1 MLSTKV
7 EAVLACCLSSLSLWI
22 VEEADFR
29 IIKIILFARAI
40 TAAIKMVGS
49 LTNLYEPA
57 GNFNDS
63 RSFTIEY
70 LLDVTSSVYV
80 CYAFVFETEAM
91 SESLK
96 ASFARGANMLPNEY
110 LFDSMRAIREIRNR
124 LR

>member
-1 MLSTKV
+1 MS
-7 EAVLACCLSSLSLWI
+7 AIPLWI
-22 VEEADFR
+22 VEEADFK
-29 IIKIILFARAI
+29 IIKIILYARAT
-40 TAAIKMVGS
+40 TAAIKMIGT

-57 GNFNDS
+57 RNFNDS
-63 RSFTIEY
+63 RTFTIEY

-110 LFDSMRAIREIRNR
+110 LFDSMRAIREMIQYR